1 MNTANEIVIF
11 TSQRVTQ
18 SPVLLAGYVAHCFT
32 AYREFREAAIK
43 PAAFVFKSDDERYTG
58 TLLRQLR
65 RDPDHATAL
74 AFIDGT
80 VSATDQPLTDGV
92 MPSNAPALL
101 EHIGEFQSR
110 AGSIRQTGDDQ
121 SPEASLL
128 KYMWLRPGYVLE
140 PLADWRHPRGYHYPV
155 LEALDR
161 SESDPDLCL
170 QKMDRQGYLE
180 RVELKDRQREC
191 DHCGSAHLSF
201 IDVCP
206 TCRSIDIDQHA
217 ALHCFNCGLIA
228 PETRFVRGSQRY
240 CPKCTSQL
248 RHIGTDYDRPLE
260 TCVCSSCDHVFVEGD
275 VVARCAICAHTMSPT
290 SLRLRKLYSWRL
302 SSAGRLAAQDGVTSE
317 TKVEGHRH
325 ASRDQYST
333 ALDLMIKIARGQS
346 DFNFMLMGLR
356 LKNRAALESGLGV
369 SSAARLVNAYVERL
383 TESIDDADLMTR
395 HDEETILFILPGYD
409 RKRLARLRGA
419 IKTLSSQA
427 KQSDGAGPVWDV
439 VELPVTSKIVNN
451 ENADAILVRLHAML
465 EERMAQAA

>member
-1 MNTANEIVIF
+1 
-11 TSQRVTQ
+11 
-18 SPVLLAGYVAHCFT
+18 
-32 AYREFREAAIK
+32 
-43 PAAFVFKSDDERYTG
+43 
-58 TLLRQLR
+58 
-65 RDPDHATAL
+65 
-74 AFIDGT
+74 
-80 VSATDQPLTDGV
+80 
-92 MPSNAPALL
+92 
-101 EHIGEFQSR
+101 
-110 AGSIRQTGDDQ
+110 
-121 SPEASLL
+121 
-128 KYMWLRPGYVLE
+128 
-140 PLADWRHPRGYHYPV
+140 
-155 LEALDR
+155 
-161 SESDPDLCL
+161 
-170 QKMDRQGYLE
+170 
-180 RVELKDRQREC
+180 
-191 DHCGSAHLSF
+191 
-201 IDVCP
+201 
-206 TCRSIDIDQHA
+206 
-217 ALHCFNCGLIA
+217 
-228 PETRFVRGSQRY
+228 
-240 CPKCTSQL
+240 
-248 RHIGTDYDRPLE
+248 
-260 TCVCSSCDHVFVEGD
+260 
-275 VVARCAICAHTMSPT
+275 MSPT